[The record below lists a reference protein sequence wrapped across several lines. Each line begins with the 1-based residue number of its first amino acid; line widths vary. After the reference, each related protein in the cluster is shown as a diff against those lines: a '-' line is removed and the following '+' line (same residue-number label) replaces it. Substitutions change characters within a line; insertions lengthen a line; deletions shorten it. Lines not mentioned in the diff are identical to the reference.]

1 MISPKE
7 KEKEKEEDIK
17 EGKKRKKG
25 KKHRKNLST
34 PVSLISFVEAKESDL
49 NISAISKD
57 TADKEVQI
65 EPIKEL
71 KITTKK
77 IVKRELITKKKFLDL
92 KNEYAESFSLIYR
105 KKIKKGK
112 TKNKKSE
119 SEIIGTY
126 SIATQTPKLRSQN
139 KEAKKVHLNKYEI
152 VKSSNFKLI
161 SNAKKN
167 DVIKEKINE
176 EEEENEESN
185 DIKIYR
191 IETLKNLFILYF
203 NKKIGALQII
213 YLIKW
218 KNLANQNN
226 SDVKAN
232 KKFKKFLLK
241 YPRIFA
247 MKLLDFLDE
256 YNDLKGG
263 IIIIK
268 NIFNKKTFKILEKY
282 KLKFINKN
290 IYHNQEQHYN
300 RTKLACNKVES
311 ILRKFA
317 GKYVF
322 SLHKKKK

>member
-311 ILRKFA
+311 ILRKFS